1 MRFGKFEIDE
11 WVLYILLIVIL
22 IGIVSSIGIKLDLEE
37 EKTKQLELQK
47 EIEYYNSINKG
58 EV

>member
-22 IGIVSSIGIKLDLEE
+22 IGIVSSIGKGKGRKLVWADENV
-37 EKTKQLELQK
+37 EL
-47 EIEYYNSINKG
+47 I
-58 EV
+58 

>member
-22 IGIVSSIGIKLDLEE
+22 IGIVSSIAIKLDLEK
-37 EKTKQLELQK
+37 EKTNQLELQK

>member
-11 WVLYILLIVIL
+11 WVLYILSIVIL
-22 IGIVSSIGIKLDLEE
+22 IGIVSSMSIKLDLEK